1 MKELRNHPCMSNRT
15 IKAWETNSGEFLQ
28 IIDVRDIFH
37 WNYSVEFELDPGGLD
52 SIYSSPNLEKCFDF
66 VKRFAERNPT
76 R

>member
-1 MKELRNHPCMSNRT
+1 MKEIRNHPYMSNRT